1 MKLRRTAPATSA
13 PTTFPGYANI
23 VEIAT
28 GTFATVYRGVELGT
42 KRAVALKVIRVADT
56 SPRMVEVF
64 NKELGALALLSNHPN
79 VTTLYGSF
87 FTPEGRPVLVLELCR
102 ESLAQRVRQQGPLSP
117 AEVIKVGVKI
127 AGALETAHRSGFLHR
142 DMKPQNILVSQFG
155 EPVLAD
161 FGVAAL
167 QAAAQSTEGVFGFT
181 TLHAPPEALEGQ
193 PLHPAADIYG
203 LASSM
208 YQLLLGHGPFAAYE
222 GEAPASVILRILR
235 DPAPRPPLASA
246 PIALADLMENAL
258 AKDPDKRP
266 QSAGAF
272 AESLRAIEALAGWPP
287 TPYVV
292 WASATPPGLPVAD
305 EGAHIDVSPPGGLP
319 VADSREHLVASRLS
333 ELLQ

>member
-1 MKLRRTAPATSA
+1 
-13 PTTFPGYANI
+13 
-23 VEIAT
+23 
-28 GTFATVYRGVELGT
+28 
-42 KRAVALKVIRVADT
+42 
-56 SPRMVEVF
+56 
-64 NKELGALALLSNHPN
+64 
-79 VTTLYGSF
+79 
-87 FTPEGRPVLVLELCR
+87 
-102 ESLAQRVRQQGPLSP
+102 
-117 AEVIKVGVKI
+117 
-127 AGALETAHRSGFLHR
+127 
-142 DMKPQNILVSQFG
+142 MKPQNILVSQFG

-235 DPAPRPPLASA
+235 DPVPRPPLTAA

-266 QSAGAF
+266 QSAGDF
-272 AESLRAIEALAGWPP
+272 AESLRTIEALAGLAPNP
-287 TPYVV
+287 VRRLGERGAARFAGGRRTLSRRGP
-292 WASATPPGLPVAD
+292 SPGR
-305 EGAHIDVSPPGGLP
+305 GACRPGR
-319 VADSREHLVASRLS
+319 REHIVASRLS

>member
-1 MKLRRTAPATSA
+1 
-13 PTTFPGYANI
+13 
-23 VEIAT
+23 
-28 GTFATVYRGVELGT
+28 
-42 KRAVALKVIRVADT
+42 
-56 SPRMVEVF
+56 
-64 NKELGALALLSNHPN
+64 
-79 VTTLYGSF
+79 
-87 FTPEGRPVLVLELCR
+87 
-102 ESLAQRVRQQGPLSP
+102 
-117 AEVIKVGVKI
+117 
-127 AGALETAHRSGFLHR
+127 
-142 DMKPQNILVSQFG
+142 MKPQNILVSQFG

-235 DPAPRPPLASA
+235 DPVPRPPLAAA

-272 AESLRAIEALAGWPP
+272 AESLRAIEALAGWPQ
-287 TPYVV
+287 TAYVV
-292 WASATPPGLPVAD
+292 WASATPPGLPVTDQDAPGPDAGPAD
-305 EGAHIDVSPPGGLP
+305 EA
-319 VADSREHLVASRLS
+319 VAATREHLVASRLS